1 MVILEDDAGFAA
13 DLILNSADM
22 ALEASTAATT
32 TRRRNEAAGAISP
45 AHNHTCRHAHAP
57 ALGVVRSRAV
67 PHLCLAW
74 CRSWRRQASLDAYWT
89 GTACC

>member
-22 ALEASTAATT
+22 ALEATTAATT
-32 TRRRNEAAGAISP
+32 TRRRNEAAGAMSI
-45 AHNHTCRHAHAP
+45 A
-57 ALGVVRSRAV
+57 GYV

-74 CRSWRRQASLDAYWT
+74 HVHGGGQLA
-89 GTACC
+89 